1 MKTSSVCTSYKVNL
15 QIEMQYAFPDVYS
28 LHSASA
34 AHQDLS
40 AFQQACC
47 LHVTQTVL
55 GHV

>member
-1 MKTSSVCTSYKVNL
+1 
-15 QIEMQYAFPDVYS
+15 MQYAFPDVYS